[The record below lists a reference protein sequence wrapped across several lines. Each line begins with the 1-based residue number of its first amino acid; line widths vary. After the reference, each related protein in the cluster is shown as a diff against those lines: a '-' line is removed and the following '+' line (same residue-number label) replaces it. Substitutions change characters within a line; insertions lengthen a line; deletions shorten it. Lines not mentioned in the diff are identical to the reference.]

1 MFFNKFVFLIIS
13 VFYFIFINPSLNKKI
28 THIKEFFPLIENYK
42 KAEKSKYQNAINQ
55 EISRD
60 DKFNFHFYINIMAY
74 NIQFVRKE
82 EPESLETD
90 KIEELI
96 KFYRDKNYDYSLFQ
110 VSNDEDENKL
120 KIVENEMLYKR
131 RINMFLSK

>member
-13 VFYFIFINPSLNKKI
+13 AFYFIFINPSLNKKI
-28 THIKEFFPLIENYK
+28 THITNFFTLRNNYK
-42 KAEKSKYQNAINQ
+42 NNENLKYNAAINQ

-60 DKFNFHFYINIMAY
+60 DNNVNLHFYINTIAY
-74 NIQFVRKE
+74 NINFVIDE
-82 EPESLETD
+82 YYND
-90 KIEELI
+90 
-96 KFYRDKNYDYSLFQ
+96 SLFQ
-110 VSNDEDENKL
+110 VSDDEDENKL